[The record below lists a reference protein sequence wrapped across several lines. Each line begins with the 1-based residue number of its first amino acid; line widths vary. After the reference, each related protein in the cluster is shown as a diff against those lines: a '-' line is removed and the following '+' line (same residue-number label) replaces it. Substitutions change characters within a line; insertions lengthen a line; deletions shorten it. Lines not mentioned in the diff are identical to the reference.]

1 MQFLTTLAAFSTE
14 DSTSLFHPAS
24 TPGIHSSEVFPFT
37 QSSHF
42 SVPAPLMLLRFVV
55 FQPRRLNFRVLL
67 RVKIRWHPIVFPQYW
82 MPRSSLE
89 LRPSK
94 AFPSL
99 PCHCLHNSSSP
110 CGPSV
115 SEWRCF
121 STCRSSTGY
130 PASFRPIATPEYH
143 EQRVVL
149 HFLKFNLPSWAS

>member
-1 MQFLTTLAAFSTE
+1 MSFPIDTRFHLCSFSLLWRLSPPRTPPAYFIRQALLGFTLQR
-14 DSTSLFHPAS
+14 
-24 TPGIHSSEVFPFT
+24 FP
-37 QSSHF
+37 QYW
-42 SVPAPLMLLRFVV
+42 MLLRFVV

-67 RVKIRWHPIVFPQYW
+67 RVKIRWLPIVFPQYW

-89 LRPSK
+89 LPPSK

-99 PCHCLHNSSSP
+99 PYYRLHDSSSP

-121 STCRSSTGY
+121 SICRSSTGC
-130 PASFRPIATPEYH
+130 PASFRPIATPEYY

-149 HFLKFNLPSWAS
+149 HFLKSNLPSWAS

>member
-24 TPGIHSSEVFPFT
+24 TPGIHSSEASPFT

-67 RVKIRWHPIVFPQYW
+67 RVKIRWRPIVFPQYW

-99 PCHCLHNSSSP
+99 PYYRLHDSSSP

-121 STCRSSTGY
+121 SICRSSISCLI
-130 PASFRPIATPEYH
+130 SFRPIATPEYY
-143 EQRVVL
+143 E
-149 HFLKFNLPSWAS
+149 

>member
-24 TPGIHSSEVFPFT
+24 TPGIHSSEASPFT

-42 SVPAPLMLLRFVV
+42 SVPAPLMLLRSVV

-67 RVKIRWHPIVFPQYW
+67 RVKIRWRPIVFPQYW

-99 PCHCLHNSSSP
+99 PYYRLHDSSSP

-121 STCRSSTGY
+121 SICRSSISCLI
-130 PASFRPIATPEYH
+130 SFRPIATPEYY
-143 EQRVVL
+143 E
-149 HFLKFNLPSWAS
+149 

>member
-1 MQFLTTLAAFSTE
+1 MQFLTTLAVFSTE

-24 TPGIHSSEVFPFT
+24 TPGIHSSEVSPFT

-67 RVKIRWHPIVFPQYW
+67 RVKIRWRPIVFPQYW

-99 PCHCLHNSSSP
+99 PYYRLHDSSSP

-121 STCRSSTGY
+121 SICRSSISCLI
-130 PASFRPIATPEYH
+130 SFRPIATPEYY
-143 EQRVVL
+143 E
-149 HFLKFNLPSWAS
+149 

>member
-1 MQFLTTLAAFSTE
+1 MQFLTTLAVFSTE

-24 TPGIHSSEVFPFT
+24 TPGIHSSEASPFT

-67 RVKIRWHPIVFPQYW
+67 RVKIRWRPIVFPQYW

-99 PCHCLHNSSSP
+99 PYYRLHDSSSP

-121 STCRSSTGY
+121 SICRSSISCLI
-130 PASFRPIATPEYH
+130 SFRPIATPEYY
-143 EQRVVL
+143 E
-149 HFLKFNLPSWAS
+149 